1 MVTATR
7 RSQIAKDGDVTAPVV
22 NGSDI
27 VNGKRK
33 VRVPNP
39 NSRSNKRRKTDSQ
52 ESIEGSEDVEIPETQ
67 ETMGSLENGIN
78 GSTEDTHDI
87 QSAAVTP
94 KNHIRFGS
102 EEPAP
107 VAQAVEQIP
116 KTQFEEQVDPESDD
130 DAPEAIDNSA
140 QLLALKS
147 QAQKQED
154 ARRRSVR
161 PTFKID
167 STLTLPRDE
176 RLKKE
181 KRRQLDEK
189 NKSQAKATGKAQLER
204 PTSTNPMEVKLQ
216 DDDISESTATLQG
229 SISRDTGRLVLPAL
243 LPDEI
248 LNAEPA
254 DRLPSPEAQ
263 RQDSKRHKFF
273 KDVEKPPKD
282 LHRGGVTIRVLDN
295 KAGGNYLQPKVSKT
309 GRRVREAWMAGRRN
323 KTNPGGLKRVAGG
336 QTSFVRSR

>member
-33 VRVPNP
+33 GRVTNP

-52 ESIEGSEDVEIPETQ
+52 ESIEGSEDVEIQETQ
-67 ETMGSLENGIN
+67 ETMDSLENGIN
-78 GSTEDTHDI
+78 KSTEDTHDI
-87 QSAAVTP
+87 QSAAVKP

-154 ARRRSVR
+154 ARRRSV
-161 PTFKID
+161 
-167 STLTLPRDE
+167 
-176 RLKKE
+176 
-181 KRRQLDEK
+181 
-189 NKSQAKATGKAQLER
+189 
-204 PTSTNPMEVKLQ
+204 
-216 DDDISESTATLQG
+216 
-229 SISRDTGRLVLPAL
+229 
-243 LPDEI
+243 
-248 LNAEPA
+248 
-254 DRLPSPEAQ
+254 
-263 RQDSKRHKFF
+263 
-273 KDVEKPPKD
+273 
-282 LHRGGVTIRVLDN
+282 
-295 KAGGNYLQPKVSKT
+295 
-309 GRRVREAWMAGRRN
+309 
-323 KTNPGGLKRVAGG
+323 
-336 QTSFVRSR
+336 